1 MYQMTLFEWQ
11 KMPKRREQLLYNC
24 SEYTYMNDEW
34 VPFPIG
40 MSWQILNYKGT
51 LEDIQKGPHDNQVLC
66 AIHPRTDDRRRT
78 TGKNRLSI
86 LHNLGK
92 NGIHNTGMGNDDYLR
107 TLTRHQFVIS
117 PEGNGIDCHRHY
129 EALMAGCI
137 PIVERNDKLL
147 EKYGNCPILFTDD
160 YSEIKSDYLCKK
172 YLEMLHKTWDFSRL
186 CLDTYDAETQ
196 AQIKMNGN
204 YWAKRVGGREW
215 YV

>member
-1 MYQMTLFEWQ
+1 MTLFEWQ

-160 YSEIKSDYLCKK
+160 YIS
-172 YLEMLHKTWDFSRL
+172 
-186 CLDTYDAETQ
+186 
-196 AQIKMNGN
+196 
-204 YWAKRVGGREW
+204 
-215 YV
+215 